1 MIRFID
7 LFCGIGGFRLG
18 LERSGNQKGGELE
31 SIGTGQ
37 VQRRNLSSRDN
48 ANPDSGRGKPNP
60 QAGRGLQ
67 FGGYRCV
74 WSCDIDKWARQIYE
88 KNFKE
93 EPSGDI
99 RTVQPEE
106 IPDAELC
113 TFGWPCQDN
122 SIAGKRKGQSTDT
135 RSGLLFEAVKVLRIK
150 KPKYFIAEN
159 VPGLLSV
166 NEGCDFYATIRM
178 FTDAGY
184 DCQWQVLNTR
194 WFLPQN
200 RERIFFVG
208 HLRGER
214 RPEVFPVGQND
225 KDSLQGNGTESWGE
239 VGATLSRK
247 SASGQNARGNYVIK
261 NRPMVIGNVYE
272 SEGQAGQIFDS
283 GGISKSIVPAKRGG
297 SAVMPIIPAQGS
309 IRRLTPIECE
319 RLQGFPDNWTA
330 GVSDTQR
337 YKLLGNAVTVNVI
350 KCLGERLA
358 QGVLGLS

>member
-1 MIRFID
+1 MKLIRFID

-18 LERSGNQKGGELE
+18 LERAN
-31 SIGTGQ
+31 
-37 VQRRNLSSRDN
+37 RRRDRREF
-48 ANPDSGRGKPNP
+48 A
-60 QAGRGLQ
+60 
-67 FGGYRCV
+67 CV

-88 KNFKE
+88 KNFGE

-99 RTVQPEE
+99 RTIQPKE

-159 VPGLLSV
+159 VPGLFSV

-214 RPEVFPVGQND
+214 RPEVFPVGENIKTGSTQNGDGMVQTQDIAGCVKEGMGRRLGLDASITFVVHDKRQTGEFRIQKEPSVTKHYGTGGGNVPMIVQRPYGFNKGGVTDLPYLRQSSQEQND
-225 KDSLQGNGTESWGE
+225 FL
-239 VGATLSRK
+239 VHGAK
-247 SASGQNARGNYVIK
+247 
-261 NRPMVIGNVYE
+261 
-272 SEGQAGQIFDS
+272 
-283 GGISKSIVPAKRGG
+283 
-297 SAVMPIIPAQGS
+297 

-350 KCLGERLA
+350 EWLGQRMILEIDSKHEA
-358 QGVLGLS
+358 